1 MKPRSAIKTDLFAFD
16 HHRKKIDT
24 LGDPLAEIESYI
36 DFAALAAEVDR
47 IAPRPVSPQGGRPP
61 YPTETMVRILVL
73 KRLYNLSDEQMEY
86 QLLDRMS
93 YKRFCGLANAT
104 NIPDRTTVWT
114 FENRIGEAGAKA
126 LFDGVSA
133 QLLKKGFIARGGQ
146 IIDATLVPAPKQH
159 TSRGEKAL
167 IEQGAMPASWKPAKR
182 RQKDLDATWTKK
194 HGKSHFGYKL
204 SINVDTKYK
213 IIRKIET
220 DTASTHDSQHFDNV
234 FDAANTSRDV
244 YADRGY
250 PSAEREAWLKE
261 NGFRNQI
268 QRKGHRNKPLSDCQ
282 QRRNKRI
289 AKTRARA
296 RQVQDGQAVLIDV
309 RSDAE
314 REWVGQV
321 PGAIA
326 VAWKQWPGM
335 VMNADFDAQLR
346 AAVPEGG
353 RAVLLCRSGV
363 RSVAAAR
370 RATELGITAYNILEG
385 FEGDPDSHAQRGKKG
400 GWRRQ
405 GLPWRQG

>member
-36 DFAALAAEVDR
+36 DFVALAAEVDR
-47 IAPRPVSPQGGRPP
+47 IAPRPVSAQGGRPP

-93 YKRFCGLANAT
+93 YQRFCGLANAT

-159 TSRGEKAL
+159 NSRGEKAL
-167 IEQGAMPASWKPAKR
+167 IEQGAMPAGWKPAKR

-234 FDAANTSRDV
+234 FDTVNTSRDV

-250 PSAEREAWLKE
+250 PSAEREA
-261 NGFRNQI
+261 
-268 QRKGHRNKPLSDCQ
+268 
-282 QRRNKRI
+282 
-289 AKTRARA
+289 
-296 RQVQDGQAVLIDV
+296 
-309 RSDAE
+309 
-314 REWVGQV
+314 
-321 PGAIA
+321 
-326 VAWKQWPGM
+326 
-335 VMNADFDAQLR
+335 
-346 AAVPEGG
+346 
-353 RAVLLCRSGV
+353 
-363 RSVAAAR
+363 
-370 RATELGITAYNILEG
+370 
-385 FEGDPDSHAQRGKKG
+385 
-400 GWRRQ
+400 
-405 GLPWRQG
+405 